1 MVYDSRQVLS
11 NIAFW
16 MMEILALLDII
27 ASEYDQDY
35 RSNYQFRKYR
45 EQRKMIYNA
54 IVREVS
60 KI

>member
-1 MVYDSRQVLS
+1 
-11 NIAFW
+11 